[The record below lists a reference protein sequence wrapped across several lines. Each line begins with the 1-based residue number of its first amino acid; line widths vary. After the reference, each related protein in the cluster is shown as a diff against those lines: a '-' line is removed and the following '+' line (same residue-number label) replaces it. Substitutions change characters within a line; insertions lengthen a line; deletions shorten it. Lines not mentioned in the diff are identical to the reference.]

1 MNSPRAGGTSK
12 AQSRGLAWPD
22 GAATAPPALTPPRHT
37 EGEFCPQSGSKPI
50 KHRGAWGDPPPPP
63 QKRASPGKS
72 ELSIILMCVHLGAC
86 HRPTPPVHSR
96 LRFSLE
102 IKITLVR
109 RCCGFFPRLN
119 AETADECRLSRGP
132 LAGLEAGEFLW
143 SFSRFSQA
151 ENRQGEHKSKGR
163 HSG

>member
-1 MNSPRAGGTSK
+1 MWDQ
-12 AQSRGLAWPD
+12 QSTKQRLGFSD
-22 GAATAPPALTPPRHT
+22 GAATAPHPSPLPDTK
-37 EGEFCPQSGSKPI
+37 GIFCHQSGCKTV
-50 KHRGAWGDPPPPP
+50 KHRGLGGSPPLPKKSLPWEI
-63 QKRASPGKS
+63 RALNHFDVCTSAPV
-72 ELSIILMCVHLGAC
+72 IH
-86 HRPTPPVHSR
+86 PTPPVHSR

-132 LAGLEAGEFLW
+132 LARLEAGEFLW
-143 SFSRFSQA
+143 SFSRFSEA